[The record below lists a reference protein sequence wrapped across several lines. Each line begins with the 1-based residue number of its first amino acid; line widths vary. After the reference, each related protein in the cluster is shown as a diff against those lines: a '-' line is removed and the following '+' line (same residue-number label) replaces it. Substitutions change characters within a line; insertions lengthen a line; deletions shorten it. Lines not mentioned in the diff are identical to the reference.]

1 MTRLNALP
9 LDVLVNHLLI
19 ARANEISSF
28 KARMAAEQLL
38 ISRLAKTT
46 EGEERFQVSPELE
59 LLISTR
65 THYCADM
72 EKLREL
78 SRQLPDGMRPI
89 RLRSHLDQSFTKHLQ
104 HNEVEAWN
112 VIAPAITMQRLK
124 TTVTINAQ

>member
-1 MTRLNALP
+1 MTRLNELP

-19 ARANEISSF
+19 ARANEIAAF
-28 KARMAAEQLL
+28 KARTSAEQLL
-38 ISRLAKTT
+38 ISRLAKTS
-46 EGEERFQVSPELE
+46 EGEERFQITNDME

-72 EKLREL
+72 EQLTTL

-89 RLRSHLDQSFTKHLQ
+89 RLRTHLDQRFTKHLQ
-104 HNEVEAWN
+104 NNEVEAWN

-124 TTVTINAQ
+124 TTLTINAQ